1 MTHVSMTQGTAKV
14 IVGVD
19 THADIHVAAA
29 LDPLGRLVGRLEI
42 PTTPSGYGRLLSRS
56 RELDADVVF
65 GIEGTG
71 AYGAGLA
78 RFLTAAGCDVAEIN
92 RPDRRG
98 RRSHGKS
105 DPLDAEA
112 AALSVLAGAVAGVA
126 KADHDRV
133 GMIKTRRVA
142 RRSALKMRTQVVNQ
156 MKALVITS
164 PDELRSRLRRL
175 TNPDLVAVSA
185 AARPGLIVTPLAAAK
200 LALRSLAVRHQGLS
214 AELQTLD
221 VELCRLTGE
230 VAPILSMLKG
240 VGPDVAG
247 ALLVAA
253 GDNLQ
258 RLRSDAAFASLCGV
272 SPVPASSGKTNRY
285 RLNRGGDRVANNAL
299 WRIVMVRLTC
309 DERTQ
314 TYVARRTAQ
323 GMAKRDIIRCLKRY
337 VAREVFHALL
347 ASQASLP
354 GLAKA

>member
-19 THADIHVAAA
+19 THADTHVAAA
-29 LDPLGRLVGRLEI
+29 LDSLGRVVGRLEI
-42 PTTPSGYGRLLSRS
+42 PTTPHGYGRLLSWS
-56 RELDADVVF
+56 RDFDTDVAF
-65 GIEGTG
+65 GIEGAG

-78 RFLTAAGCDVAEIN
+78 RFLSAAGCHVAEIN

-112 AALSVLAGAVAGVA
+112 AARSVLAGAVAGVA

-133 GMIKTRRVA
+133 GMIRTLRVA
-142 RRSALKMRTQVVNQ
+142 RRSALKMRTQAINQ
-156 MKALVITS
+156 MKALVITA
-164 PDELRSRLRRL
+164 PDELRSRLRQL
-175 TNPDLVAVSA
+175 TNPDLVTVSA
-185 AARPGLIVTPLAAAK
+185 AARPGLIVTPIAAAK
-200 LALRSLAVRHQGLS
+200 LALRSLAIRYQGLT
-214 AELQTLD
+214 AELETLD
-221 VELCRLTGE
+221 VELCRLTAE
-230 VAPILSMLKG
+230 VAPVLIRLKG

-253 GDNLQ
+253 GDNPE

-285 RLNRGGDRVANNAL
+285 RLNRGGDRIANNAL

-347 ASQASLP
+347 DQSAPLS